1 MHTRTHT
8 LSKEQRAKTYYPC
21 SHSPAEASPRGP
33 SRCCSQGKAD
43 GLSIRSSF
51 PENSSTPWPL
61 EAHVLSVAKAP
72 VWGLLFVFFVFCS
85 VLFPTD
91 TVGISLVVL
100 RTVQEDPSGTSRGKT
115 EESGLQR
122 WEGLEVVTEPPAQS
136 PGLLAPF

>member
-1 MHTRTHT
+1 M
-8 LSKEQRAKTYYPC
+8 
-21 SHSPAEASPRGP
+21 
-33 SRCCSQGKAD
+33 
-43 GLSIRSSF
+43 LSI
-51 PENSSTPWPL
+51 
-61 EAHVLSVAKAP
+61 AKAP

-136 PGLLAPF
+136 PGLPAPF